1 MERETLENMKANH
14 VQLKN
19 KLLDTKNKKIESLES
34 DLGDLKMRLRD

>member
-14 VQLKN
+14 VQLN
-19 KLLDTKNKKIESLES
+19 KLLDTKYKKIESLES